1 MHRFDSRRARVA
13 VAALFA
19 AAGAQAQEV
28 HKCTINGQVHY
39 QALPC
44 PSGDV
49 VLPSAPMPS
58 EQEQRQARTDLSRQ
72 RNQAASGRIY
82 RPVYVPPPPPPPPPP
97 PQVMAGSTTTTTI
110 TIPEPG
116 RGPVVVRQT
125 TSAPSPQPVSP
136 PNPNQKPLS
145 NCEKLNRDNVELQDR
160 RDQLRA
166 PGELATRR
174 DLLQKA
180 EADLAHVQE
189 MARASTCKLAR

>member
-1 MHRFDSRRARVA
+1 MHRFDSRKARVA

-19 AAGAQAQEV
+19 AAGVQAQEV

-58 EQEQRQARTDLSRQ
+58 EQEQRQAKTDLSRQ

-82 RPVYVPPPPPPPPPP
+82 RPVYVPPPPSPPPPP
-97 PQVMAGSTTTTTI
+97 PQVIAGSTTTTTI

-116 RGPVVVRQT
+116 RGPVVVHQT
-125 TSAPSPQPVSP
+125 TSTPSRTVYPAI
-136 PNPNQKPLS
+136 NQKPLN
-145 NCEKLNRDNVELQDR
+145 NCEKLNRDSDELRDR
-160 RDQLRA
+160 RDQLQA
-166 PGELATRR
+166 PGELSTRKEM
-174 DLLQKA
+174 LQKA
-180 EADLAHVQE
+180 EADLAHVQD
-189 MARASTCKLAR
+189 MARASNCRLTR

>member
-1 MHRFDSRRARVA
+1 MHRFDSRKACAA

-58 EQEQRQARTDLSRQ
+58 EQEQRQATTDLSRQ
-72 RNQAASGRIY
+72 RNQAATGRLY
-82 RPVYVPPPPPPPPPP
+82 RPVYVPPPPPPPPL

-116 RGPVVVRQT
+116 HGPVVVHQT
-125 TSAPSPQPVSP
+125 TTTP
-136 PNPNQKPLS
+136 PPPRPAGPPPKPLN
-145 NCEKLNRDNVELQDR
+145 NCEKLNRDYGELRDR

-166 PGELATRR
+166 PGELATRKE
-174 DLLQKA
+174 LLQKA

-189 MARASTCKLAR
+189 MAKASVCRLAP

>member
-1 MHRFDSRRARVA
+1 MHRFDSRKTRVA

-19 AAGAQAQEV
+19 AAGVQAQDV

-58 EQEQRQARTDLSRQ
+58 EQEQRQAKTDLSRQ

-82 RPVYVPPPPPPPPPP
+82 RPVYVPPPPAPPPAP
-97 PQVMAGSTTTTTI
+97 PQVMAGSTTTTI

-116 RGPVVVRQT
+116 HGPVVVRQT
-125 TSAPSPQPVSP
+125 TSAPSPQPLGP
-136 PNPNQKPLS
+136 PNQKPLS